1 MATLLLWLA
10 PAALSEAGPGVVLH
24 IGPQTLV
31 VPARVLQQPQNQD
44 VPQHTV
50 TIKGPKSSQQVSVG
64 GTSIQKLL
72 QLAGILDSTNIGFLR
87 ITRPRDGTFGYLS
100 HDEITNPNAFKDG
113 PPLVWVDTDTTHF
126 FRPQR
131 NSKDQNAAD
140 NIATTGGA
148 PLVVSAH
155 GGNILKVKAK
165 ANPTTTHAKESVS
178 FSATA
183 SGQKKGEKLSYA
195 WHFGDGSK
203 ATGQDVQ
210 HTYDTAGGYNAFVVV
225 SGDQDSGGSSDTVT
239 ITVGKPQQASTT
251 NPGGSGNS
259 GTAPSTGSGGG
270 TGSGSSG
277 SIPPSTTPPSV
288 HTNQTPPVPL
298 TSIPKTEPGLT
309 QVSGI
314 LLASSET
321 VAPGSLLRSPG
332 SPALASTGSTPSR
345 EVPIVALTAVLLLG
359 IGAFMEGGRRRIRI
373 PRPWRRSQPTT

>member
-1 MATLLLWLA
+1 M
-10 PAALSEAGPGVVLH
+10 SDAGPGVVLH
-24 IGPQTLV
+24 IGTQTLV
-31 VPARVLQQPQNQD
+31 VPASVLQQPQNQD
-44 VPQHTV
+44 VQPRTYTV
-50 TIKGPKSSQQVSVG
+50 KGPSSSQQVTFG
-64 GTSIQKLL
+64 GTSIAKLL
-72 QLAGILDSTNIGFLR
+72 QLAGIQDSTNIGFLR

-113 PPLVWVDTDTTHF
+113 PALVRVDGDTTHF

-165 ANPTTTHAKESVS
+165 GNPTTTHAKESVS

-203 ATGQDVQ
+203 AVGQDVQ
-210 HTYDTAGGYNAFVVV
+210 HTYDTEGGYNAFVVV

-270 TGSGSSG
+270 SSGTGSGGSG

-288 HTNQTPPVPL
+288 HTNQTPPLPL
-298 TSIPKTEPGLT
+298 TSIPKTEPGTT

-359 IGAFMEGGRRRIRI
+359 LGAFMEGGRRRFRI

>member
-10 PAALSEAGPGVVLH
+10 PAAVSDAGPGLVLH
-24 IGPQTLV
+24 IGTQTLV
-31 VPARVLQQPQNQD
+31 VPAARSSSQNQD
-44 VPQHTV
+44 VPPRKYTL
-50 TIKGPKSSQQVSVG
+50 KGPKSSQQVTVG
-64 GTSIQKLL
+64 GTSIQKAL
-72 QLAGILDSTNIGFLR
+72 QLAGIQDLTNIGFLR
-87 ITRPRDGTFGYLS
+87 ITRPDGTFAYLS

-113 PPLVWVDTDTTHF
+113 PPLVRVDSDTTHF

-148 PLVVSAH
+148 PLVMAVH

-165 ANPTTTHAKESVS
+165 ADPTTTHAKESVS

-183 SGQKKGEKLSYA
+183 SGQKKGEKLSYS

-259 GTAPSTGSGGG
+259 GTAPSTGSGG
-270 TGSGSSG
+270 TAAAAARSRRARHR
-277 SIPPSTTPPSV
+277 PRSTP
-288 HTNQTPPVPL
+288 
-298 TSIPKTEPGLT
+298 IRRRRR
-309 QVSGI
+309 
-314 LLASSET
+314 
-321 VAPGSLLRSPG
+321 RSPASRRP
-332 SPALASTGSTPSR
+332 SPA
-345 EVPIVALTAVLLLG
+345 
-359 IGAFMEGGRRRIRI
+359 
-373 PRPWRRSQPTT
+373 